1 LVGLHNIDHT
11 GVEIISYGCFYLSPV
26 LIFPSDRAASILT
39 LWIACSGKIIGAYM
53 LVLTRKVGE
62 GIIIG
67 DNITVKIIEMKSG
80 GIRIGID
87 APRETKIYRQEVY
100 DRIRQENIEAARW
113 DMADLDIL
121 SDELA
126 SRKVKK

>member
-1 LVGLHNIDHT
+1 
-11 GVEIISYGCFYLSPV
+11 
-26 LIFPSDRAASILT
+26 
-39 LWIACSGKIIGAYM
+39 M
-53 LVLTRKVGE
+53 LVLTRKAGE

-113 DMADLDIL
+113 DMDDLDIL

>member
-1 LVGLHNIDHT
+1 
-11 GVEIISYGCFYLSPV
+11 
-26 LIFPSDRAASILT
+26 
-39 LWIACSGKIIGAYM
+39 M
-53 LVLTRKVGE
+53 LVLTRKAGE

-100 DRIRQENIEAARW
+100 DRICQENIEATRW
-113 DMADLDIL
+113 DQVDLDIL